1 MTDLLQ
7 PAIAWVK
14 TQMAIT
20 AGHDWGHI
28 QRVMKNGERL
38 AKKEGADPVVVQLAC
53 AMHDVVNLSKSD
65 PRRKQASTIAA
76 EKAAQ
81 WLQGRLEEDRIELV
95 YEAIKCHS
103 FSAGFVP
110 ESLEARVVSDADNLD
125 ALGAIGIARTFE
137 CGGAMGCITVHPD
150 DPLAQNR
157 MVDDGTY
164 TLDHFFAKLLKLGD
178 RFYTDAGKE
187 ESSRRMEFMEGFI
200 RELYFEV
207 TGREAQSVFDDIVDV
222 CIHGT

>member
-1 MTDLLQ
+1 MTDLEQ
-7 PAIAWVK
+7 AAIAWVK

-38 AKKEGADPVVVQLAC
+38 AKEEGADPVVVQLAC

-65 PRRKQASTIAA
+65 PRRKEASTLAA

-81 WLQGRLEEDRIELV
+81 WLQGRLEEDRVSLV

-110 ESLEARVVSDADNLD
+110 SSPEARVVSDADNLD

-137 CGGAMGCITVHPD
+137 CGGAMGTITVHPD
-150 DPLAQNR
+150 DPLAHNR
-157 MVDDGTY
+157 MIDDGTY
-164 TLDHFFAKLLKLGD
+164 TLDHFFAKLLKLGH
-178 RFYTDAGKE
+178 RFYTDAGKK
-187 ESSRRMEFMEGFI
+187 ESARRLDYMEDFV
-200 RELYFEV
+200 REIYFEI
-207 TGREAQSVFDDIVDV
+207 TGSEAPQEVNI
-222 CIHGT
+222 